1 MNSFGA
7 SSIYFRYKHYLVFL
21 TTLLAMTAVHA
32 NPTGGVV
39 TAGSATI
46 SQAPNSTVIQ
56 QTSQQAI
63 LQWNTFNI
71 NKGETTKFVQPNSSS
86 VALNRINANQG
97 ASTIYGSLQA
107 NGQVILINAAG
118 IHFGAGSMVNV
129 AGLIASTSDISN
141 ANFLAGNYVFDV
153 PSTIRGASVVNNGT
167 IIASNYG
174 LVALLGSNV
183 SNTGTIQ
190 AEMGNVL
197 LGTGNK
203 FTLAFNGD
211 QLINFEVDGAAAT
224 GGQISNTGSLIAD
237 AGKVMITA
245 QAAQAVLDDVIDM
258 NGVAQANSVAQQ
270 NGEIIL
276 SSNGTVTISGKISAQ
291 GAAVGNTGGSIQV
304 TSDAIQLNNAS
315 VNANG
320 NAGGG
325 TISFSAADAANNSF
339 VNLSYNTA
347 VQANALASG
356 TGGTVNVSTA
366 NFNLLNS
373 SVSANGSGAGAIG
386 GNIDIAANAVNL
398 WNSHLNATG
407 DLVGGNVDISG
418 VPSSGNMTN
427 SAYINMD
434 SWSSINVNAS
444 GADSVIA
451 GSVSLNTNNLYL
463 YGNVTADDNNAGAI
477 GGEISLMGQNL
488 FILPGADVEANA
500 PFLGGTLTIGGNP
513 LSTTSSAASADVYTF
528 FGSYVGAAATGSNG
542 FGGSITIS
550 ANVVSLGGE
559 LDVSGNPYPYITY
572 SGGSSSSFNNMCGGG
587 GYNRGTPTI
596 NNSGASGGQ
605 INVTGNN
612 ITVQTGAYLTAAG
625 NVFGGEISLGN
636 SQYSSAL
643 SASLTVNAGSLI
655 DAGSYGT
662 ANNPIGGQ
670 IQMVANNTYVNGV
683 INASAAANSGS
694 LGGEIEIF
702 AQNNVTIGSFATVLA
717 NGAANGGEIL
727 VGGDVNG
734 AGTDINAQST
744 TINFG
749 SLLSASALT
758 NGPGGEVSVWSQ
770 QSTYFA
776 GAIIARGGQAGG
788 DGGQVEVSS
797 AGNLTVA
804 NTAYVD
810 VSAPHGMAGTYTQ
823 GSPTTITQVELF
835 PLFPWLH

>member
-7 SSIYFRYKHYLVFL
+7 SSRLFRYQHYLVFL
-21 TTLLAMTAVHA
+21 TTLLAITAVHA
-32 NPTGGVV
+32 NPTGGSV

-46 SQAPNSTVIQ
+46 SQAPNSTVIT

-71 NKGETTKFVQPNSSS
+71 NKGETTRFVQPNSSA

-107 NGQVILINAAG
+107 NGEVILINAAG

-129 AGLIASTSDISN
+129 GSLIASTSDISN

-153 PSTIRGASVVNNGT
+153 PSTIRGASVTNAGT

-183 SNTGTIQ
+183 SNSGTIQ
-190 AEMGNVL
+190 AEMGNVV
-197 LGTGNK
+197 LGTGNT
-203 FTLAFNGD
+203 FTLAFDGD
-211 QLINFEVDGAAAT
+211 QLINFEVDGVAAA
-224 GGQISNTGSLIAD
+224 GGQISNTGALIAD
-237 AGKVMITA
+237 AGKVIITA
-245 QAAQAVLDDVIDM
+245 QAAQSVLNDVIDM
-258 NGVAQANSVAQQ
+258 NGVEQANSVAQQ

-276 SSNGTVTISGKISAQ
+276 SSNGAINVSGKISAQ
-291 GAAVGNTGGSIQV
+291 GTAAGTTGGTIQV
-304 TSDAIQLNNAS
+304 TADAIQLNDAS
-315 VNANG
+315 VNASG

-325 TISFSAADAANNSF
+325 TVTFSAADASTKSF

-347 VQANALASG
+347 VQANTLASG
-356 TGGTVNVSTA
+356 TGGTIDVNTA

-373 SVSANGSGAGAIG
+373 SVSANGAGAGAIG
-386 GNIDIAANAVNL
+386 GNIEVAANAVNL

-418 VPSSGNMTN
+418 VAGTN
-427 SAYINMD
+427 AAAISMD
-434 SWSSINVNAS
+434 SWSSINVNAAGS
-444 GADSVIA
+444 DSVIA

-463 YGNVTADDNNAGAI
+463 YGSVTADDNNAGAI

-500 PFLGGTLTIGGNP
+500 PFLGGALTIGGNP
-513 LSTTSSAASADVYTF
+513 LSTTSSTTSADVYTF

-542 FGGSITIS
+542 FGGSINIS

-559 LDVSGNPYPYITY
+559 LDVSGNPYPYLTY
-572 SGGSSSSFNNMCGGG
+572 AGGSANNFNTMCGGG
-587 GYNRGTPTI
+587 SSYNRGTPTI
-596 NNSGASGGQ
+596 NNSGSSGGQ

-612 ITVQTGAYLTAAG
+612 ITVQSGAYLTAAG
-625 NVFGGEISLGN
+625 NVLGGEISLGN
-636 SQYSSAL
+636 PQYDPAL
-643 SASLTVNAGSLI
+643 SATLTVNAGSFI

-662 ANNPIGGQ
+662 TNNPIGGE
-670 IQMVANNTYVNGV
+670 IQMVAYNTYVNGV
-683 INASAAANSGS
+683 VNASAAANSGS

-702 AQNNVTIGSFATVLA
+702 AQNNVTIGSFANIAA
-717 NGAANGGEIL
+717 NGAVNGGEIL
-727 VGGDVNG
+727 IGGDLNG
-734 AGTDINAQST
+734 AGNDINAATT
-744 TINFG
+744 TINVG
-749 SLLSASALT
+749 SVLQASALT

-770 QSTYFA
+770 QATYFG

-788 DGGQVEVSS
+788 NGGQVEVSS
-797 AGNLTVA
+797 AGALTVA

-823 GSPTTITQVELF
+823 GAPTSVTQVRYF
-835 PLFPWLH
+835 PLFSWLH